1 MPAIFRPTPLVAALA
16 ALFLAPPALAD
27 TLPAGSLTVTADEL
41 SGQMDNELKARGNV
55 VAIRDDQTITS
66 DWLNYY
72 VKRNELIEAGDRV
85 HMTQPGS
92 DILSQKLDYS
102 MATQQGSADDAVFA
116 FQQGKGV
123 LRGKSDELK
132 ILGDKHYEL
141 KRTTVNTCDP
151 GDESWYLK
159 ATTVDADYTRNVGV
173 ARNARL
179 YLGGVPVLYTPWMD
193 FPLDGGRKSGLLFPT
208 FSVGSA
214 GLDISTPYY
223 WNIAP
228 NYDATLFPRYIAK
241 RGLMLGGEF
250 RYLQPGYQGQMYT
263 EQIEDKETDT
273 HRYLWKGQHRQQIS
287 PDLSWGFDG
296 SYVSDN
302 NYFDDFSDRLA
313 QVSSDNL
320 ERQAWASYNLG
331 WGAATIR
338 AQRYQTLI
346 DNARGG
352 TIPYARLPQIT
363 LNGGQTLPA
372 GLSWNLLSE
381 ATRFSH
387 PDLQEGDRLM
397 LNPSLSWRADASWGY
412 IQPKLGVNFRQYALD
427 GWRYGGT
434 PDQQRSRNESIT
446 TPTFSVDSGLYFER
460 ESEFA
465 GSAHTQTLEPR
476 LYYVNIPY
484 RDQSKLPNF
493 DSSINDFDWTQLFSE
508 NRYSGWDRINEANQ
522 LTAAVTSSYIDND
535 SGLERLRVGIG
546 QRVYFSE
553 DRVKLYPG
561 ESVRD
566 NVSDILATVGGD
578 LTRNLRL
585 DGAIQY
591 NPEQG
596 RTEKYNV
603 ALRYHPEAG
612 KALSLRYRYDPDEL
626 VEVNGTAV
634 NYPTRQIEL
643 AGQWPITR
651 QLYGVG
657 RLEYSL
663 AAKQA
668 FDTLAGFEYNAGC
681 WTFRMVGQR
690 FVTDIDQFKTSVMFQ
705 LELKDMSS
713 FGKVSDTLRLAIP
726 GYSKTNE

>member
-1 MPAIFRPTPLVAALA
+1 
-16 ALFLAPPALAD
+16 APPALAD

-228 NYDATLFPRYIAK
+228 NYDATIFPRYIAK

-287 PDLSWGFDG
+287 PELSWGYDA

-302 NYFDDFSDRLA
+302 DYFDDFSDRLA

-465 GSAHTQTLEPR
+465 GSPHTQTLEPR

-553 DRVKLYPG
+553 DRVRLYDS

-578 LTRNLRL
+578 LTRDIRL

-591 NPEQG
+591 NPQQG

-657 RLEYSL
+657 RVEYSL